1 MKPDKEHIRHCLLFS
16 PKEVL
21 LMHRIICE
29 TYRENVI
36 IIRMCANWL
45 NRFKN
50 GNFDIRHKK
59 FWMPC
64 NYGR

>member
-1 MKPDKEHIRHCLLFS
+1 
-16 PKEVL
+16 
-21 LMHRIICE
+21 MHRIICE

-36 IIRMCANWL
+36 IIRMCANWF

-59 FWMPC
+59 FRMPC
-64 NYGR
+64 KYKRERIAERWEKCVENNGKYFD